1 MTANPAGSSVVSL
14 GTRLVKSDIAKVYLV
29 LVMLYLASGIIEPN
43 YFSGDHLMQTL
54 VSASFLG
61 IIAMGQTIV
70 ILTGGIDLSVAY
82 LMNFGAALM
91 TQITDTSGSLL
102 AVTVV
107 VGVGLAAGLS
117 NGLGVAYLRIS
128 PLIMTLA
135 MNSILMS
142 ATLVYTGGTPKG
154 VTPSWLKAMVTG
166 SAAGIRWVV
175 VLWVLLAVGLELV
188 LRRTA
193 FGRSIYATGNNP
205 RVAYLSGI
213 DNRRV
218 LVGTYALSGLFAA
231 LGGMLMTGITGLS
244 YLGMGNEYQL
254 MSVTAVVIG
263 GGSILGGKG
272 SYVGSAAGAV
282 IIFIVTS
289 ILTAFNIAEA
299 GRKIIYGLIIIV
311 VLFLYARGQKT
322 QG

>member
-1 MTANPAGSSVVSL
+1 MSRNAASL
-14 GTRLVKSDIAKVYLV
+14 GARVVRSDIAKVYFV
-29 LVMLYLASGIIEPN
+29 LLLLYLASGIIQPN
-43 YFSGDHLMQTL
+43 YFSGDHIMQTL

-61 IIAMGQTIV
+61 IIAMGQTLV

-82 LMNFGAALM
+82 LMNLGAALM
-91 TQITDTSGSLL
+91 TQITSASGSPL

-107 VGVGLAAGLS
+107 LCVGLAAGLG

-154 VTPSWLKAMVTG
+154 LTPVWLKALVTG
-166 SAAGIRWVV
+166 SAAGVRWIVV
-175 VLWVLLAVGLELV
+175 VWVALAAGLELV

-193 FGRSIYATGNNP
+193 FGRGVYATGNNP

-218 LVGTYALSGLFAA
+218 LVGAYSLSGIFAA

-272 SYVGSAAGAV
+272 SYVGSAAGAM

-289 ILTAFNIAEA
+289 ILTAFTIAEA
-299 GRKIIYGLIIIV
+299 GRKIIYGLIIII
-311 VLFLYARGQKT
+311 VLYVYARGQKALS
-322 QG
+322 

>member
-1 MTANPAGSSVVSL
+1 MTPSPGTTALSL
-14 GTRLVKSDIAKVYLV
+14 GSRLARSDISKVYFVLV
-29 LVMLYLASGIIEPN
+29 LLYVLSGVIAPN
-43 YFSGDHLMQTL
+43 YFSGDHIMQTL

-61 IIAMGQTIV
+61 IIAMGQTLV
-70 ILTGGIDLSVAY
+70 ILTGGIDLSVAF
-82 LMNFGAALM
+82 LMNFSAALM
-91 TQITDTSGSLL
+91 TQITSRSGS
-102 AVTVV
+102 AVALCIVIL
-107 VGVGLAAGLS
+107 VGLAAGMA

-135 MNSILMS
+135 TNSILMS
-142 ATLVYTGGTPKG
+142 ATLVYTEGTPKG
-154 VTPSWLKAMVTG
+154 NTPAWLKDLVTG
-166 SAAGIRWVV
+166 SFGGIHYV
-175 VLWVLLAVGLELV
+175 VLVWAALAVIVELM
-188 LRRTA
+188 LRRTT

-218 LVGTYALSGLFAA
+218 LLGAYTLSGFFAA

-244 YLGMGNEYQL
+244 YLGMGNEYPL

-272 SYVGSAAGAV
+272 SYAGAAAGAV

-289 ILTAFNIAEA
+289 ILTSFNIAEA

-311 VLFLYARGQKT
+311 VLYVYGRAQKT
-322 QG
+322 TG

>member
-1 MTANPAGSSVVSL
+1 MRASALGGGVSL
-14 GTRLVKSDIAKVYLV
+14 PSRLVKSDIAKVYLV
-29 LVMLYLASGIIEPN
+29 LVLLYLGSAILQPN
-43 YFSGDHLMQTL
+43 YFSGDHIMQTL

-61 IIAMGQTIV
+61 IIAMGQTLV
-70 ILTGGIDLSVAY
+70 ILTGGIDLSVAFM
-82 LMNFGAALM
+82 MNLGAALM
-91 TQITDTSGSLL
+91 TQITSSSGSLL
-102 AVTVV
+102 AVGAVV
-107 VGVGLAAGLS
+107 CVGLAAGIA

-142 ATLVYTGGTPKG
+142 ATLVYTEGTPKG
-154 VTPSWLKAMVTG
+154 LTPAWLKELVTT
-166 SAAGIRWVV
+166 SVAGIRWVV
-175 VLWVLLAVGLELV
+175 AVWVVLAAGLELV

-213 DNRRV
+213 NSGRV
-218 LVGTYALSGLFAA
+218 LVGAYALSGLFAA

-272 SYVGSAAGAV
+272 SYAGSAAGAV

-299 GRKIIYGLIIIV
+299 GRKVIYGLIIIV
-311 VLFLYARGQKT
+311 VLYIYARGQKASR
-322 QG
+322 